1 MQLHGKSFKKFLE
14 LEFII
19 EKYFLVVRSNTGK
32 SVCVGRLN
40 TVNTEAHCFS

>member
-19 EKYFLVVRSNTGK
+19 EKYFLVVRSNTDK

-40 TVNTEAHCFS
+40 TKHRDSLF